1 MVEKYSLNGK
11 QLPTLP
17 TPHDCKIIEVEFKD
31 EYLIFNFDNGI
42 TLYDSIKK
50 INPDAN
56 SLVIKYHLNQPEVC
70 VYKYKP
76 RFNGKAYELVNN
88 KKLIKKHTNLQFWY
102 QYVTYNQI
110 ILKLF
115 SDVEIF
121 VKFECD
127 YIEYE
132 WL

>member
-1 MVEKYSLNGK
+1 MVEKYNLNGK
-11 QLPTLP
+11 QMPTLP

-31 EYLIFNFDNGI
+31 EYLIFKFGNGI
-42 TLYDSIKK
+42 NLYDSIKK

-76 RFNGKAYELVNN
+76 RFYGKAYEFVNN

-115 SDVEIF
+115 SDVEII

>member
-1 MVEKYSLNGK
+1 MVEIFSLNGK

-17 TPHDCKIIEVEFKD
+17 TPHDCKIIEIEYKD
-31 EYLIFNFDNGI
+31 DYLIFKFSDGI
-42 TLYDSIKK
+42 NLYDSIKK
-50 INPDAN
+50 INPNAN
-56 SLVIKYHLNQPEVC
+56 SLVIKYHLNQPEVY

-76 RFNGKAYELVNN
+76 RFNGKAYELINN
-88 KKLIKKHTNLQFWY
+88 KKLFKKHINLEFWY
-102 QYVTYNQI
+102 QYVAHNQL

-115 SDVEIF
+115 SDVEII

>member
-1 MVEKYSLNGK
+1 MNK
-11 QLPTLP
+11 Q
-17 TPHDCKIIEVEFKD
+17 F
-31 EYLIFNFDNGI
+31 
-42 TLYDSIKK
+42 
-50 INPDAN
+50 
-56 SLVIKYHLNQPEVC
+56 
-70 VYKYKP
+70 
-76 RFNGKAYELVNN
+76 RFYGKAYELVNN
-88 KKLIKKHTNLQFWY
+88 KKLIKKYKNLQFWY

-115 SDVEIF
+115 SDVEII